1 MKSATGF
8 NDSGVLGLGSKD
20 KPSSGRWVY
29 NTKDGRKR
37 VMMVYLADHGADV
50 NDQAYL
56 GYFAD
61 ENKASNGCNFAISI
75 GGDEVTIQTVGLKD
89 KEEAKIRK
97 IPLSKFMDILDTLL
111 L

>member
-1 MKSATGF
+1 MPQ
-8 NDSGVLGLGSKD
+8 DSGVLGFGSKD
-20 KPSSGRWVY
+20 KPSAGRWVY
-29 NTKDGRKR
+29 DNKDGRKR
-37 VMMVYLADHGADV
+37 AMMVYLADHGADV
-50 NDQAYL
+50 NDQSYI

-61 ENKASNGCNFAISI
+61 ENKFQNGCNLAISI
-75 GGDEVTIQTVGLKD
+75 GGDEVTIQIVGMKD